1 MDAIAENHI
10 NTKIASWRESVAG
23 ILPVLT
29 LSLATTLEGTSTESW
44 YSFLPVVT
52 FIVLL
57 YALPAI
63 GVPLAVKRGIPRWS
77 SSYLGLL
84 LFDLMLL
91 PVLISAQF
99 GTASGGSWSFGI
111 AVIVLLFGGF
121 LVVKNLLSEDT
132 GSVKRTEND
141 WTQILFGI
149 QTLVPI
155 YLLVRF
161 DEIDVAF
168 KSPIIIL
175 GGLILTAGAVV
186 YLRSRWRWLGLAAL
200 LGSVLLVVLLAKPI
214 AWLYWSTHPWG

>member
-1 MDAIAENHI
+1 METIAENHT
-10 NTKIASWRESVAG
+10 NSNIASWRETVAG

-29 LSLATTLEGTSTESW
+29 LSLATTIEGTSAESW

-84 LFDLMLL
+84 LVDLMLL
-91 PVLISAQF
+91 PILISAQF
-99 GTASGGSWSFGI
+99 GTASGGVWIFGM
-111 AVIVLLFGGF
+111 AVIVLLIGGF
-121 LVVKNLLSEDT
+121 LVVKNLFSEDT
-132 GSVKRTEND
+132 GTEKRAEND
-141 WTQILFGI
+141 WAQILFGI

-161 DEIDVAF
+161 DEIDAAF
-168 KSPIIIL
+168 KSPFIIL
-175 GGLILTAGAVV
+175 GGLILAAGAVV
-186 YLRSRWRWLGLAAL
+186 
-200 LGSVLLVVLLAKPI
+200 
-214 AWLYWSTHPWG
+214 